1 MKYRILL
8 TTVLL
13 LSTALVWAASNP
25 NVQSPIGSPTSVP
38 SAGRSGL
45 IPSRPFDTSAAAD
58 VVSGHVGGMRHFR
71 GTLPFSSSNIF
82 SGPGAT
88 SPVDNF
94 LRRSYDPILH
104 DRSPG
109 LSRSYSDPRR
119 AVGSL
124 AGPEGTGLFSPT
136 ITDRGQ
142 TDPYTPPMLA
152 QTVDTQYRPR
162 PLSLSGSELERLMG
176 RQMQLREEM
185 ETERRRTQTD
195 EQDIEI
201 IEDIRT
207 TSPFFQDYLRIEEV
221 EPLLDPQTRRILERE
236 PPAEEPDAETEVEPL
251 PEETV
256 RQATREEFELELLQD
271 ATPRV
276 TELLRPREELGDA
289 PEQTEALTPE
299 EAAQQAAEQEQAAM
313 LMRRY
318 GDFDKLAEARVAE
331 YMAAAEAFLKEGR
344 FYKAADAFALAAIW
358 GPNDVRPFVGQAVSL
373 LAAGEYMS
381 SAYLLRQAILK
392 NPNVASA
399 QINPAALIGDRD
411 VFENRLIEMA
421 TWQQRSGSGELA
433 FLIAYVM
440 HHDGK
445 PRGAVEAIRFAV
457 EKMPDDKAVQIL
469 RDVIVP

>member
-1 MKYRILL
+1 MKYLILL

-13 LSTALVWAASNP
+13 LSTVLVWAASNP

-162 PLSLSGSELERLMG
+162 PLR
-176 RQMQLREEM
+176 
-185 ETERRRTQTD
+185 
-195 EQDIEI
+195 
-201 IEDIRT
+201 
-207 TSPFFQDYLRIEEV
+207 
-221 EPLLDPQTRRILERE
+221 
-236 PPAEEPDAETEVEPL
+236 
-251 PEETV
+251 
-256 RQATREEFELELLQD
+256 
-271 ATPRV
+271 
-276 TELLRPREELGDA
+276 
-289 PEQTEALTPE
+289 
-299 EAAQQAAEQEQAAM
+299 
-313 LMRRY
+313 
-318 GDFDKLAEARVAE
+318 
-331 YMAAAEAFLKEGR
+331 
-344 FYKAADAFALAAIW
+344 
-358 GPNDVRPFVGQAVSL
+358 
-373 LAAGEYMS
+373 
-381 SAYLLRQAILK
+381 
-392 NPNVASA
+392 
-399 QINPAALIGDRD
+399 
-411 VFENRLIEMA
+411 
-421 TWQQRSGSGELA
+421 
-433 FLIAYVM
+433 
-440 HHDGK
+440 
-445 PRGAVEAIRFAV
+445 
-457 EKMPDDKAVQIL
+457 
-469 RDVIVP
+469 